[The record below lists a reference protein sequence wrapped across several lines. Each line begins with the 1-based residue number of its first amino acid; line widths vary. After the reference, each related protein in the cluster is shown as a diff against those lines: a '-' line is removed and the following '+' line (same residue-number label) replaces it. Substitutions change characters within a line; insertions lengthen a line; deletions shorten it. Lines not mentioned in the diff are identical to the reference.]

1 MSGEALLRWPDLG
14 VIGFNFL
21 LLVGIGIYCSRK
33 NVSAEAYFLA
43 NRSMPGWVVGVSL
56 MATLIS
62 SMTSLGIPALTYVE
76 DWRYMPA
83 QFTYLIAVWLAVL
96 FFMPLFR
103 RGHVRSAYEYLEL
116 RFGTWARLYAA
127 GVFVLFQM
135 FRLSVIL
142 YAVCLP
148 IETMSGISLPWII
161 LFFGTVVATYT
172 IVGGLEAVI
181 WTDLIQGIALM
192 AGGLIGL
199 PIIIG
204 LLPGGADQ
212 LISVA
217 IEDGK
222 VSVGSTAFSWSEQ
235 TLWVIILVYF
245 SHFVQ
250 MMCTDQMTVQRYCAM
265 KTDRDARRGLW
276 LGGLLTVPVLACF
289 AFIGT
294 AIYVL
299 YKQFPEPALANLLPE
314 QVFPYFILTRV
325 PAGVAGF
332 VIAGLLSAA
341 MSTLDSS
348 INASAA
354 TVTNDFYRRL
364 MASDRSE
371 AHYLKVGRW
380 LSAVFGV
387 IMISL
392 ALMIHLTRSQAL
404 MDLQTLMFSIM
415 GGGLLGLFLLG
426 FLTCRVDSRV
436 ALIATV
442 GTMLSVCI
450 WVFADSETGQRL
462 VPSLAEVLPNKFWI
476 SVLSNVF
483 VFALAY
489 ALSLLLTGPRKK
501 DLTDLTDWTRVQS
514 L

>member
-1 MSGEALLRWPDLG
+1 M
-14 VIGFNFL
+14 
-21 LLVGIGIYCSRK
+21 
-33 NVSAEAYFLA
+33 
-43 NRSMPGWVVGVSL
+43 
-56 MATLIS
+56 
-62 SMTSLGIPALTYVE
+62 
-76 DWRYMPA
+76 
-83 QFTYLIAVWLAVL
+83 
-96 FFMPLFR
+96 
-103 RGHVRSAYEYLEL
+103 
-116 RFGTWARLYAA
+116 
-127 GVFVLFQM
+127 
-135 FRLSVIL
+135 
-142 YAVCLP
+142 
-148 IETMSGISLPWII
+148 
-161 LFFGTVVATYT
+161 
-172 IVGGLEAVI
+172 
-181 WTDLIQGIALM
+181 
-192 AGGLIGL
+192 
-199 PIIIG
+199 
-204 LLPGGADQ
+204 
-212 LISVA
+212 
-217 IEDGK
+217 
-222 VSVGSTAFSWSEQ
+222 
-235 TLWVIILVYF
+235 
-245 SHFVQ
+245 
-250 MMCTDQMTVQRYCAM
+250 
-265 KTDRDARRGLW
+265 
-276 LGGLLTVPVLACF
+276 
-289 AFIGT
+289 
-294 AIYVL
+294 
-299 YKQFPEPALANLLPE
+299 
-314 QVFPYFILTRV
+314 
-325 PAGVAGF
+325 
-332 VIAGLLSAA
+332 IAGLLSAA

-371 AHYLKVGRW
+371 VHYLKVGRW

-501 DLTDLTDWTRVQS
+501 DLTDLTVWTRVQS